1 MGIRNYTTKEVSGFS
16 FFDYTNEIIEQ
27 LFAVLPLPV
36 VIPLID
42 WYDKSLSGS
51 FKKFQ

>member
-1 MGIRNYTTKEVSGFS
+1 MSQKFIKSKNNNLR
-16 FFDYTNEIIEQ
+16 DPQ